1 MGTDPTDVQ
10 RKGSSQA
17 VTESAECSERV
28 IKGIRG
34 NHGNGA

>member
-17 VTESAECSERV
+17 VTESAECSEGV